1 MQNMSSSIV
10 NLYQNQLEASRQLAD
25 AIFSGTEKID
35 RVVIDATHRAF
46 TEQLEYAQALAGA
59 RDQGSLPSLPPSLM
73 PKPEN
78 AINYQKEIL
87 QVFAEMQ
94 NDIGKS
100 IQQYVEQIG
109 NTAPEGAARGAETT
123 QRLAKGA
130 FNPGAFNPVT
140 GMFSVWQS
148 AFNEVAALANRN
160 MQAARSNF
168 ENAAGSAANS
178 VTQAATSVIDEAEEE
193 VTTQHRRS
201 AGSGKRK

>member
-1 MQNMSSSIV
+1 MPQQMPSSIV
-10 NLYQNQLEASRQLAD
+10 NLYQNQLEASRQFAD

-46 TEQLEYAQALAGA
+46 TEQLEFAQALAGA
-59 RDQGSLPSLPPSLM
+59 RDQRSLASLPSTFM

-78 AINYQKEIL
+78 AVNYQKEIL

-94 NDIGKS
+94 NDIGRS
-100 IQQYVEQIG
+100 IQQYVDQIG
-109 NTAPEGAARGAETT
+109 NSASETASRGTDQAQRFSEGA
-123 QRLAKGA
+123 L
-130 FNPGAFNPVT
+130 NPMT

-168 ENAAGSAANS
+168 ENAASSAANAA
-178 VTQAATSVIDEAEEE
+178 TQAATSAIDAEEE
-193 VTTQHRRS
+193 ATTASSSSHRRS
-201 AGSGKRK
+201 AGGSRRK

>member
-1 MQNMSSSIV
+1 MPSMSSSIV
-10 NLYQNQLEASRQLAD
+10 NLYQNQLEASRQFAD

-46 TEQLEYAQALAGA
+46 TEQLEFAQALAGA
-59 RDQGSLPSLPPSLM
+59 RDQASLANLPASFL

-78 AINYQKEIL
+78 AVNYQKEIL

-100 IQQYVEQIG
+100 IQQYVDQIG
-109 NTAPEGAARGAETT
+109 SSAGNTAARGAETA
-123 QRLAKGA
+123 QRFSNGT
-130 FNPGAFNPVT
+130 FNPGSLNPMT

-168 ENAAGSAANS
+168 ENAANTATSAAA
-178 VTQAATSVIDEAEEE
+178 QAVASATEAEEE
-193 VTTQHRRS
+193 TTSSHRRS
-201 AGSGKRK
+201 SGSKRK